1 MIILLTFSEDDD
13 GVPLNSFLFY
23 LVDGIIP
30 LVTSFCYQLRDHS
43 SSSLT
48 TESYSSLFTPQVLS
62 VFKSINDAAAVS
74 ELNCCILRL
83 IQDGK
88 IEIGSSNHKIINIS
102 P

>member
-1 MIILLTFSEDDD
+1 MTILLTSSEDDD

-30 LVTSFCYQLRDHS
+30 LVTSFY

-48 TESYSSLFTPQVLS
+48 TKSYSSLFKPRVVSVL
-62 VFKSINDAAAVS
+62 KSINDAATVS
-74 ELNCCILRL
+74 ELNCCILRS
-83 IQDGK
+83 IQDGQ
-88 IEIGSSNHKIINIS
+88 IEIGSSSHKIINIS